1 MSSALVAVV
10 AIADNG
16 VIGRDNGLP
25 WRLPDDLKR
34 FKALTLGKPI
44 LMGRRTF
51 ESIGRPLP
59 GRHNLVLT
67 RDRGWSATGVTVV
80 HTLAEA
86 RAAAGE
92 VDEIMLI
99 GGAELYRQCWPEVAR
114 VELTEVHADVAGD
127 VRLDG
132 CPLDAFAEVSRELH
146 AADERHE
153 HAFSFVSLRRVR

>member
-1 MSSALVAVV
+1 MSAALVAVV

-67 RDRGWSATGVTVV
+67 RDRNWSAPGVTVV
-80 HTLAEA
+80 HTLDEA

-127 VRLDG
+127 VRLEA
-132 CPLDAFAEVSRELH
+132 CPLDSFAEVSRELH

>member
-1 MSSALVAVV
+1 MTADLVAVV

-16 VIGRDNGLP
+16 VIGRDNDLP

-67 RDRGWSATGVTVV
+67 RDRNWSAPGVTVV
-80 HTLAEA
+80 HTLDEA

-92 VDEIMLI
+92 ASEIMLI

-127 VRLDG
+127 VRLDDL
-132 CPLDAFAEVSRELH
+132 PREGFEETARESH
-146 AADERHE
+146 AADERHA
-153 HAFSFVSLRRVR
+153 HAFSFVTLRRRR